1 MAVITKNAKEAPGRR
16 EYVVSL
22 AHRKARGAGC
32 ERPAEILKA
41 ARELFLQQGVDN
53 VTTRQIAAR
62 VGISQTALYV
72 YFASK
77 EEMLDALA
85 KDAWLGLAD
94 ALAAAEFDA
103 GAETDPATRLR
114 GLLAA
119 YMRFWLRHADDF
131 RIIFMRRA
139 LRSGLGET
147 GCGLAARDS
156 LLSRL
161 AELFREAAQA
171 GLVTKTCTPE
181 SAARA
186 MWTAASGAV
195 TVRLA
200 FPDLSWPPEEEHIR
214 ATIDMICHGCDSR
227 SAEGAAR
234 PLVAEPAH

>member
-1 MAVITKNAKEAPGRR
+1 MAVMMKNAKETPGRR
-16 EYVVSL
+16 DYVISL
-22 AHRKARGAGC
+22 AHRKPRGAGC

-41 ARELFLQQGVDN
+41 ARELFLKQGVDN

-85 KDAWLGLAD
+85 KDAWLSLAE
-94 ALAAAEFDA
+94 ALAAADCDA
-103 GAETDPATRLR
+103 GATADPLGRLR

-131 RIIFMRRA
+131 RVIFMRRA
-139 LRSGLGET
+139 LRAGSSET

-156 LLSRL
+156 LLARL
-161 AELFREAAQA
+161 AECFKQAAQM
-171 GLVTKTCTPE
+171 GLVTKTCTAE
-181 SAARA
+181 AAARA

-214 ATIDMICHGCDSR
+214 ATIDMICHGCNSR
-227 SAEGAAR
+227 NADAAAERLAAEAA
-234 PLVAEPAH
+234 L

>member
-1 MAVITKNAKEAPGRR
+1 M
-16 EYVVSL
+16 
-22 AHRKARGAGC
+22 
-32 ERPAEILKA
+32 
-41 ARELFLQQGVDN
+41 QQGVDN

-85 KDAWLGLAD
+85 RDAWCGLAE
-94 ALAAAEFDA
+94 AIAAADFDD
-103 GAETDPATRLR
+103 GAEMDAAARLR

-131 RIIFMRRA
+131 RVIFMRRA
-139 LRSGLGET
+139 LRAGLSET

-156 LLSRL
+156 LLARL
-161 AELFREAAQA
+161 AEQFREAAQA
-171 GLVTKTCTPE
+171 GLVTKTCTAK

-214 ATIDMICHGCDSR
+214 ATIDMICHGCNSR
-227 SAEGAAR
+227 NVEGAAR
-234 PLVAEPAH
+234 PHAVEPAH